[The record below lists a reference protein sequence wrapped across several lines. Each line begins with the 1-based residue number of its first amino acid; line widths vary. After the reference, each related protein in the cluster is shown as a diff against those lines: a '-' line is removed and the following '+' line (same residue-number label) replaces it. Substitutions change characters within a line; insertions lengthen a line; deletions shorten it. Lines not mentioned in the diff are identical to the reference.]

1 MSERNVPCS
10 RDDASVAHPA
20 QQPED
25 DQEDSH
31 KKGWPRRTTLIKS
44 SAGNSALNAVL
55 EHLAG
60 SEGRHALG
68 GNLDLLAGLGVQ
80 TLTG

>member
-1 MSERNVPCS
+1 MSERNDP
-10 RDDASVAHPA
+10 DNQGDASAGHSPR
-20 QQPED
+20 QPED

-31 KKGWPRRTTLIKS
+31 KKGWPRRTTPIKS
-44 SAGNSALNAVL
+44 SERNSALNAIL

-60 SEGRHALG
+60 GESRHALG